1 MSEKVKPEQEVK
13 NNEKKNITKAK
24 SLTHKSI
31 MRNSQTPLK
40 VQSNNKIFIN
50 NNSNTMINPSNNYNI
65 NNNISIN
72 INIDMTN
79 ERNKS
84 FNLKNK
90 SQTKK
95 NPMDANKV
103 QYSVNNNSLVFNKL
117 KNFANK
123 PNPKKSPFHIRI
135 KSANLGVKDSKFKP
149 TENPRNKVYQ
159 NRLNYYYN
167 ISNKNNFNIF
177 SHKFEN
183 KKQENMTDNEKKKA
197 TLNKTPIKEETN
209 KIYKNLRDNQN
220 KNNEKIISMIIAEQ
234 QNKKKNIN
242 KNVNKNINNNK
253 YVKKRNFFSPMN
265 KEPLNKTKTKNKNKS
280 TTPNHSNSHTQLNSS
295 IDNRKINLKNNKI
308 SSNKND
314 KINYRNKGTSPFIH
328 SQKVINNTANY
339 DKKNKNKVN
348 KNPNMFKSPVNY
360 KYNNSI
366 FKNKNN
372 SSSNGKNNKN
382 PTVNNKSVSHVNK
395 INKPTIQKEN
405 KIINNNNPN
414 LKEKEEKKEDIIK
427 VNKETSEPIK
437 AEEEKEKENVNIDA
451 KQKENLPEE
460 NTKKDSSIQINME
473 EKETPIVIINDEKKE
488 ELKEEEKKESNVNI
502 DKEEEIKIEP
512 IANKDKEEEIKEESN
527 TNKDK
532 EEEIK
537 EELNVNKDKDKEV
550 EIKIEPIANKDK
562 EEEIKIEPI
571 ANKDKEEE
579 IKEELN
585 VNKDKDKE
593 EEIKIEPIANK
604 DKEEENTILKPPK
617 SESDIAAL
625 FLNELF
631 QNSFPLEIPSTST
644 NPPKKEITQLESICK
659 VGYSGPGVKKKNQ
672 DNFFIYKHFINDK
685 DTIFLGVCDGHGMFG
700 HDISSYLVNV
710 LPKNLNSAFIK
721 ENITTVNND
730 SDFQKIIDITSNV
743 FVQTNLNLVNDSS
756 IDCTYSGT
764 TCSSLIFSSE
774 KIISINVGDSRCVLG
789 KCINDKWSALN
800 LTRDHKPTEEE
811 EKKRII
817 DKGGR
822 IEPYKDDSGEAVGP
836 ERVWLK
842 GEDLPGLAM
851 SRSFGDDVAH
861 TIGVTSKPEIMEF
874 KLNEEDKFILLAS
887 DGIFEFISSDE
898 AVNMVKDYYLKDD
911 IKGALN
917 YLYKVS
923 SQRWIMEEEVIDD
936 ITLIIMFLK

>member
-13 NNEKKNITKAK
+13 NNEKKDITKAK

-123 PNPKKSPFHIRI
+123 PNPKKSPIHIRI

-265 KEPLNKTKTKNKNKS
+265 KEPLNETKTKNKNKS

-427 VNKETSEPIK
+427 VNKEISEPIK
-437 AEEEKEKENVNIDA
+437 AEEEKEKENVNIDT
-451 KQKENLPEE
+451 KQKENLSEE
-460 NTKKDSSIQINME
+460 NTKKDSS
-473 EKETPIVIINDEKKE
+473 KE
-488 ELKEEEKKESNVNI
+488 ELKEKEKKEESSVNI
-502 DKEEEIKIEP
+502 DKEEEIKIEL
-512 IANKDKEEEIKEESN
+512 IANKDKEEEEEIKEESN
-527 TNKDK
+527 TNKVK

-562 EEEIKIEPI
+562 EEEIK
-571 ANKDKEEE
+571 EES
-579 IKEELN
+579 N
-585 VNKDKDKE
+585 V
-593 EEIKIEPIANK
+593 NK

-631 QNSFPLEIPSTST
+631 QNSFPLEIPSTSI

>member
-95 NPMDANKV
+95 NPMDVNKV

-123 PNPKKSPFHIRI
+123 PNPKKSPIHIRI

-177 SHKFEN
+177 SNKFEN

-437 AEEEKEKENVNIDA
+437 PAEEKEKENVNIDA

-502 DKEEEIKIEP
+502 DKEEEIKIEQ
-512 IANKDKEEEIKEESN
+512 
-527 TNKDK
+527 
-532 EEEIK
+532 
-537 EELNVNKDKDKEV
+537 
-550 EIKIEPIANKDK
+550 
-562 EEEIKIEPI
+562 I